1 MNYKTLTQK
10 HQAPNIHKFNIVCT
24 GQEDKSIRLI
34 PIPPNQ
40 KYPQTKNWS
49 TTIHTPEQLT
59 THNGN
64 YGIMTGWNHDAH
76 GYSLA
81 CIDIDGLTIQ
91 NQKIP
96 GSTEYLFQTLYQYI
110 KNDKRFEIHKSPNG
124 YHIFCWNKTQANYTN
139 DNDHYTS
146 THLKLPSEEHLPN
159 ELKKYSNHKLENSI
173 EIFTHPNRQIV
184 LGGSTVDGTEYEIL
198 QTGVI
203 FNPDFNNAIE
213 DINEWVKKVLL
224 ESGFTWIQGA
234 PTKSNTKTI
243 KSNTTPENIQQ
254 ITQLINTAFQKLQN
268 SKHTDVLLPLSHYL
282 SQHINIE
289 TAENIINLVTETIQF
304 KNNTKTKKDFLR
316 EWNPQYRTQTNKTGL
331 PTIIQKLNQTVEP
344 GYGNKWAFQLEKLLH
359 NEYRFKNKDE
369 TIILDYNTCTMK
381 TEKEV
386 LSTFNDLK
394 MDLINYAEKN
404 KLQLPPIKTL
414 NKAVKEGYYDFNGIN
429 YWYGNPIK
437 KTIKTLTGFVIDEI
451 NIHDNIMDKKTSGIC
466 EIKYTMNIN
475 NQKIQHIATDKN
487 ADVKGFPTCVTQ
499 IRKDAGVVLTQNI
512 FPDLMNKIT
521 HYFRE
526 NNLINFKIDVPVP
539 GIFIHPEK
547 HEIVRNK
554 GEGSINIEEDKPTP
568 EQVQKALLLIK
579 DLYEWYKGDKTKITG
594 ILRYCLTNPY
604 SFIRKEDGEP
614 IPSLFIHGASR
625 TAKTTLSQIGMLM
638 WTPINELTEKPGST
652 CKTPAQYG
660 RAVSQTGTGIIIN
673 ECESLVGPHSEVE
686 DLIKINVDNKII
698 RKPGYDVYG
707 YSNVIYTSN
716 VTLPEDAAIVRRST
730 LITMTSQER
739 FNNTD
744 YDLFNERY
752 NFNGNINTSKF
763 KILHTIGDYITY
775 YSSTLPI
782 QKLLLTPIEDLRNI
796 FIKQLIEYAQLNIQD
811 YTWFLQPYE
820 DTRTMEE
827 ADQDVIEDI
836 RSVILRSINKYK
848 SKNIEDKLIMRNNES
863 MGRFSKPELT
873 NEEWIKGLADEG
885 ILEYIIYDEE
895 KHIIGITARIKSEAT
910 RQGSPVKMNVEAIA
924 GLLNRQYVR
933 MRVNGGVQ
941 KRFIFFD
948 MDNFFTWINTGELP
962 EPNEK
967 ESPQ

>member
-10 HQAPNIHKFNIVCT
+10 HQAPKIHKFNIVCT
-24 GQEDKSIRLI
+24 GQENKSIRLI

-40 KYPQTKNWS
+40 KYPQNKNWS
-49 TTIHTPEQLT
+49 TTIQTPEQLT
-59 THNGN
+59 KHQGN

-81 CIDIDGLTIQ
+81 CIDIDGLTTQ
-91 NQKIP
+91 GHKNPKT
-96 GSTEYLFQTLYQYI
+96 TEYLFQTLWKHI
-110 KNDKRFEIHKSPNG
+110 KGDKRFEVHKSPNG

-146 THLKLPSEEHLPN
+146 THLKLPSEEHLPD
-159 ELKKYSNHKLENSI
+159 ELKEYSNHKLENSI
-173 EIFTHPNRQIV
+173 EIFTRPNRQIV
-184 LGGSTVDGTEYEIL
+184 LGGSTVDGFEYEIL

-213 DINEWVKKVLL
+213 DINEWVKKALL
-224 ESGFTWIQGA
+224 ESGFTWIQDA
-234 PTKSNTKTI
+234 PTKSNTKII
-243 KSNTTPENIQQ
+243 KSNTPKNIQQ
-254 ITQLINTAFQKLQN
+254 ITQLIQTAFTKLQN
-268 SKHTDVLLPLSHYL
+268 SKHTNVLLPLSHYL
-282 SQHINIE
+282 SQHIDLT
-289 TAENIINLVTETIQF
+289 TAENIINKITETIQF

-331 PTIIQKLNQTVEP
+331 PTLIQKLNETVEP
-344 GYGNKWAFQLEKLLH
+344 GYGNKWAFQLEKALH
-359 NEYRFKNKDE
+359 NEYQFKNKDE
-369 TIILDYNTCTMK
+369 TIILDYNTCTMR

-386 LSTFNDLK
+386 LSTLNDIK
-394 MDLINYAEKN
+394 MDLINYAKEN
-404 KLQLPPIKTL
+404 KLQIPGYKAL
-414 NKAVKEGYYDFNGIN
+414 NKAAKEGYYEFNAEHHWQGQ
-429 YWYGNPIK
+429 PTR
-437 KTIKTLTGFVIDEI
+437 KTQKIIAGFVIDEI
-451 NIHDNIMDKKTSGIC
+451 NLRDNIMDKKASSIC
-466 EIKYTMNIN
+466 EIKYTIN
-475 NQKIQHIATDKN
+475 TNNKKIQHIATDKN

-499 IRKDAGVVLTQNI
+499 IRKDAGAVLTQNI

-547 HEIVRNK
+547 HEIVRSK

-568 EQVQKALLLIK
+568 EQVQKALQLLK

-594 ILRYCLTNPY
+594 ILRYCLTSPY

-763 KILHTIGDYITY
+763 KILHAIGDYITY
-775 YSSTLPI
+775 YSTTIPI
-782 QKLLLTPIEDLRNI
+782 QKLLLTSIEDLRNI
-796 FIKQLIEYAQLNIQD
+796 LIKQLVEYAQLNIQD
-811 YTWFLQPYE
+811 YTWFLQPYK
-820 DTRTMEE
+820 DTKTMEE
-827 ADQDVIEDI
+827 ADQDIVEDI
-836 RSVILRSINKYK
+836 RNIILTTINQYK
-848 SKNIEDKLIMRNNES
+848 SRNIEDKLIMKNNES

-873 NEEWIKGLADEG
+873 NEEWIKGLSDEG
-885 ILEYIIYDEE
+885 ILDYIVYDEE
-895 KHIIGITARIKSEAT
+895 KQIVGITARIKNEA
-910 RQGSPVKMNVEAIA
+910 RKQRSPVKMNVEAIA

-941 KRFIFFD
+941 KRFILFD

-962 EPNEK
+962 EPNEE
-967 ESPQ
+967 ESP

>member
-1 MNYKTLTQK
+1 
-10 HQAPNIHKFNIVCT
+10 
-24 GQEDKSIRLI
+24 
-34 PIPPNQ
+34 
-40 KYPQTKNWS
+40 
-49 TTIHTPEQLT
+49 
-59 THNGN
+59 
-64 YGIMTGWNHDAH
+64 
-76 GYSLA
+76 
-81 CIDIDGLTIQ
+81 
-91 NQKIP
+91 
-96 GSTEYLFQTLYQYI
+96 
-110 KNDKRFEIHKSPNG
+110 
-124 YHIFCWNKTQANYTN
+124 
-139 DNDHYTS
+139 
-146 THLKLPSEEHLPN
+146 
-159 ELKKYSNHKLENSI
+159 
-173 EIFTHPNRQIV
+173 
-184 LGGSTVDGTEYEIL
+184 
-198 QTGVI
+198 
-203 FNPDFNNAIE
+203 
-213 DINEWVKKVLL
+213 
-224 ESGFTWIQGA
+224 
-234 PTKSNTKTI
+234 
-243 KSNTTPENIQQ
+243 
-254 ITQLINTAFQKLQN
+254 
-268 SKHTDVLLPLSHYL
+268 
-282 SQHINIE
+282 
-289 TAENIINLVTETIQF
+289 
-304 KNNTKTKKDFLR
+304 
-316 EWNPQYRTQTNKTGL
+316 
-331 PTIIQKLNQTVEP
+331 
-344 GYGNKWAFQLEKLLH
+344 
-359 NEYRFKNKDE
+359 
-369 TIILDYNTCTMK
+369 
-381 TEKEV
+381 
-386 LSTFNDLK
+386 
-394 MDLINYAEKN
+394 MDLIDYAEKN

-429 YWYGNPIK
+429 YWYGNPTK

-487 ADVKGFPTCVTQ
+487 ADIKGFPTCVAQ
-499 IRKDAGVVLTQNI
+499 IKKEPGAVLAQNT

-521 HYFRE
+521 NHFKE
-526 NNLINFKIDVPVP
+526 NNLVNFKIDVPVP

-638 WTPINELTEKPGST
+638 WTPINELVEKPGST

-744 YDLFNERY
+744 YNLFNERY

-763 KILHTIGDYITY
+763 KILHAIGDYITY

-827 ADQDVIEDI
+827 ADQDIIEDI
-836 RSVILRSINKYK
+836 RSVILGSINKYK

-885 ILEYIIYDEE
+885 ILEYIIYDED
-895 KHIIGITARIKSEAT
+895 KHIIGVTARIKSEAT

-941 KRFIFFD
+941 KRFILFD

-967 ESPQ
+967 ESP

>member
-1 MNYKTLTQK
+1 MNYKTLIQK

-49 TTIHTPEQLT
+49 TTIQTPEQLT
-59 THNGN
+59 THQGN
-64 YGIMTGWNHDAH
+64 YGIMTGWNHDSH

-96 GSTEYLFQTLYQYI
+96 GSTEYLFQTLWKHI
-110 KNDKRFEIHKSPNG
+110 KGDKRFEVHKSPNG

-146 THLKLPSEEHLPN
+146 THLKLPSEEQLPD
-159 ELKKYSNHKLENSI
+159 ELKEYSKHKLENSI

-184 LGGSTVDGTEYEIL
+184 LGGSTVDGFEYEIL

-203 FNPDFNNAIE
+203 FNPDFNNTIE

-224 ESGFTWIQGA
+224 ESGFTWIQDA
-234 PTKSNTKTI
+234 PIRSNTKTI
-243 KSNTTPENIQQ
+243 KSNTPNNIQQ
-254 ITQLINTAFQKLQN
+254 ITQLIQTAFTKLQN
-268 SKHTDVLLPLSHYL
+268 SKHTNVLLPLSHYL
-282 SQHINIE
+282 SQHIDIE
-289 TAENIINLVTETIQF
+289 TAETIINKITETIQF

-331 PTIIQKLNQTVEP
+331 PTLIQKLNETVEP
-344 GYGNKWAFQLEKLLH
+344 GYGNKWAFQLEKALH

-369 TIILDYNTCTMK
+369 TIILDYNTCTMR

-386 LSTFNDLK
+386 LSTLNDIK
-394 MDLINYAEKN
+394 MDLINYAKEN
-404 KLQLPPIKTL
+404 KLQIPGYKAL
-414 NKAVKEGYYDFNGIN
+414 NKAAKEGYYEFNAEHHWQGQ
-429 YWYGNPIK
+429 PTR
-437 KTIKTLTGFVIDEI
+437 KTQKIIAGFVIDEI
-451 NIHDNIMDKKTSGIC
+451 SLRDNIMDKKASSIC
-466 EIKYTMNIN
+466 EIKYTIN
-475 NQKIQHIATDKN
+475 TNNKKIQHIATDKN

-499 IRKDAGVVLTQNI
+499 IRKDAGAVLTQNI

-547 HEIVRNK
+547 HEIVRSK

-568 EQVQKALLLIK
+568 EQVQKALQLLK

-594 ILRYCLTNPY
+594 ILRYCLTSPY

-625 TAKTTLSQIGMLM
+625 TAKTTLSQIGMLI

-763 KILHTIGDYITY
+763 KILHAIGDYITY
-775 YSSTLPI
+775 YSTTIPI

-827 ADQDVIEDI
+827 ADQDIVEDI
-836 RSVILRSINKYK
+836 RNIILTTINQYK
-848 SKNIEDKLIMRNNES
+848 SKNIEDKLIMKNNES

-873 NEEWIKGLADEG
+873 NEEWIKGLSDEG
-885 ILEYIIYDEE
+885 ILDYIVYDEE
-895 KHIIGITARIKSEAT
+895 KQIVGITARIKNEA
-910 RQGSPVKMNVEAIA
+910 RKQRSPVKMNVEAIA

-933 MRVNGGVQ
+933 MRINGGTQ
-941 KRFIFFD
+941 KRFILFD